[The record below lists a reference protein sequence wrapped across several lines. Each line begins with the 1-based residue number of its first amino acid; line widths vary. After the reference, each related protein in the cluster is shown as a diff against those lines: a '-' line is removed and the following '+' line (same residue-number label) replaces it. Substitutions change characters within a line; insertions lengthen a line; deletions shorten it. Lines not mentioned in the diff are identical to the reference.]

1 LRKYILDP
9 QTSITDSKDQPLVPT
24 RIRRCLHQL
33 HRLLSGE
40 LLPLNPCVGPDV
52 QIFLFSIT
60 GILLCDYYIVQRGKV
75 DLKSLYTAERDGNY
89 WYTYGVN
96 WRAMV
101 AYVVGAAINFVG
113 CESRFSPASIGS

>member
-1 LRKYILDP
+1 MPRTGIVLTTKASTPGSYSDP
-9 QTSITDSKDQPLVPT
+9 LAFSSASSAHT
-24 RIRRCLHQL
+24 RYVLA
-33 HRLLSGE
+33 RLSLS
-40 LLPLNPCVGPDV
+40 LPLTN

-60 GILLCDYYIVQRGKV
+60 GILLCDYYIVQKGKI

-113 CESRFSPASIGS
+113 CK

>member
-1 LRKYILDP
+1 M
-9 QTSITDSKDQPLVPT
+9 VPS
-24 RIRRCLHQL
+24 RVRRCLHQL
-33 HRLLSGE
+33 HRFLPSKIDHPQLSCIDG
-40 LLPLNPCVGPDV
+40 

-60 GILLCDYYIVQRGKV
+60 GILLCDYYIVQRGKI
-75 DLKSLYTAERDGNY
+75 DLKSLYTAERNGNY

-113 CESRFSPASIGS
+113 CKYPLLARGSPADP

>member
-1 LRKYILDP
+1 MRSDDL
-9 QTSITDSKDQPLVPT
+9 QDQPLVPT
-24 RIRRCLHQL
+24 WICRCLYQFYRIIPGKSAAGHNRR
-33 HRLLSGE
+33 HRLTE
-40 LLPLNPCVGPDV
+40 

-60 GILLCDYYIVQRGKV
+60 GILLCDYYIVQKGKV

-113 CESRFSPASIGS
+113 CK

>member
-1 LRKYILDP
+1 MNLSLTNRINPWFLLGSAGVFISFIGSY
-9 QTSITDSKDQPLVPT
+9 QVSSIY
-24 RIRRCLHQL
+24 H
-33 HRLLSGE
+33 GE
-40 LLPLNPCVGPDV
+40 LSCADK

-60 GILLCDYYIVQRGKV
+60 GILFCDYYIVQRGKI
-75 DLKSLYTAERDGNY
+75 DLKSLYTAERNGNY

-113 CESRFSPASIGS
+113 CKSHSIFCHDGV